1 MRLSF
6 ANIRHPTRASAVVPP
21 HLTLPSPPPKG
32 RERESVHES
41 GRRNYARSYWMF
53 AAPAA
58 VIVIGVILFPW
69 LFTLVMSVNEWK
81 VSGNV
86 YFVGARNYIHLFTD
100 PRFLWSVARTL
111 YFTVLAVLVPMVL
124 GIWAAVCFASNF
136 KLKGAARTIFIM
148 PMMATP
154 VAIALVWTMMFHP
167 QLGVLNYLLST
178 VGLPPSSWVYN
189 NGTVIPTLV
198 MVETWQWTPLIMLIV
213 LGGISS
219 LPIDPYEAAV
229 IDGANAWQMF
239 RYITFPLVWPFI
251 VVAGVMRIID
261 ALKAFDTIF
270 VITNGG
276 PGTSSETINMLLY
289 QTAFGYYDLG
299 YASAMVVVF
308 FILIVV
314 VSALLLQTRRWEH
327 AI

>member
-1 MRLSF
+1 MSTTLSGM
-6 ANIRHPTRASAVVPP
+6 ATRPLAAP
-21 HLTLPSPPPKG
+21 
-32 RERESVHES
+32 RR
-41 GRRNYARSYWMF
+41 RRNYARRYWMF
-53 AAPAA
+53 AVPAALVVAA
-58 VIVIGVILFPW
+58 VIIFPW
-69 LFTLVMSVNEWK
+69 FFTLFMSVHEWK

-86 YFVGARNYIHLFTD
+86 YYVGLTNYVHLLRD
-100 PRFLWSVARTL
+100 QRFLWAVARTL
-111 YFTVLAVLVPMVL
+111 YFTTASVILPVVI
-124 GIWAAVCFASNF
+124 GIWAAVCFARKF
-136 KLKGAARTIFIM
+136 RFRGAARTLFIL

-167 QLGVLNYLLST
+167 QLGVLNYLLTS
-178 VGLPPSSWVYN
+178 VGLPPSSWVYSAD
-189 NGTVIPTLV
+189 TVIPTLV
-198 MVETWQWTPLIMLIV
+198 MVETWQWTPLVMLIV

-229 IDGANAWQMF
+229 IDGATAWQMF
-239 RYITFPLVWPFI
+239 RYITLPLVWPFV

-276 PGTSSETINMLLY
+276 PGTASETINMLLY

-308 FILIVV
+308 FALIMLLSLIL
-314 VSALLLQTRRWEH
+314 LRTRQQELTL
-327 AI
+327 